1 MNIDKPLFYGNLICL
16 ASIDHEKDAE
26 IETKWTHEAAYMR
39 MISPGTVRPLAPTQ
53 IRKKYEAIEKQIE
66 NDKNM
71 FYFTIRKLSDDRLI
85 GFVRIN
91 RIEWSNGTGDIQMGI
106 GQPEDRRHG
115 FGSEALQLMLR
126 YAFNELNL
134 LRLSALVPEYNGP
147 ALGFFKKAGFVEEVR
162 RRQALNRDGRRW
174 DFIHLGL
181 LGSEY
186 VSLQEAKK

>member
-85 GFVRIN
+85 GFARIN
-91 RIEWSNGTGDIQMGI
+91 RIEWSNGTGDIQLGI
-106 GQPEDRRHG
+106 GNHEDCRHG

-126 YAFNELNL
+126 YAFDELNL
-134 LRLSALVPEYNGP
+134 HRLSALVPEYNGL